1 MKKYIIL
8 FSLLSCY
15 FEGFSQIVQDT
26 TIKLD
31 LLKAPS
37 SAGANLLGFAN
48 SDIDKPSDISA
59 FMVSL
64 QSATNSLSRLPSNY
78 AIDIAPY
85 WLFSRRTDFTTA
97 GLNSTNKRDIFKQS
111 FALSFAIRN
120 PDSTNKD
127 FNPNNTY
134 GAIGFKFSLLRGD
147 YDDKTK
153 KTLNAI
159 GLIQSKINHKT
170 MKELQNLVKSDTTF
184 IRLSIERKKILF
196 QQFGGDIDKA
206 EKDSMYHLV
215 DSLINKIQAKIL
227 KSASLS
233 DLQDIQEKAS
243 TLKLNRIGWSWD
255 VAGGISGEFINKRF
269 DNSKIFNAGLWTTI
283 GYTGKVGGSLLF
295 LVRYLYNPNKIFAL
309 DDAINK
315 KTSDISTLDIG
326 GRYVYS
332 NANSKFTCG
341 VETIYRSVLSS
352 STIHSSWR
360 LIFNTDYAIWEN
372 QKLTFSFG
380 RNFDGLTSKDG
391 NLVAALGILVGFG
404 NNR

>member
-1 MKKYIIL
+1 MKKYII
-8 FSLLSCY
+8 SLILISSFCR
-15 FEGFSQIVQDT
+15 GFSQIVQDT

-64 QSATNSLSRLPSNY
+64 QSATASLSRLPTNY

-85 WLFSRRTDFTTA
+85 WLFSKRTDFTTA
-97 GLNSTNKRDIFKQS
+97 GLSSKIKGDIFKQT

-127 FNPNNTY
+127 FNINNTY
-134 GAIGFKFSLLRGD
+134 GAIGFKFSLLRGE
-147 YDDKTK
+147 YNDKTK
-153 KTLNAI
+153 ISLNEI
-159 GLIQSKINHKT
+159 GSIQKRINHKT
-170 MKELQNLVKSDTTF
+170 MNELQNFIKSDTVLK
-184 IRLSIERKKILF
+184 RMSAEREQMLIKK
-196 QQFGGDIDKA
+196 FGGDDEQAK
-206 EKDSMYHLV
+206 KDSTYYLI
-215 DSLINKIQAKIL
+215 DSLINKLQAKIL
-227 KSASLS
+227 KNSPLD
-233 DLQDIQEKAS
+233 DLAEIQEKAS

-255 VAGGISGEFINKRF
+255 VAGGVSGEFINKRF
-269 DNSKIFNAGLWTTI
+269 DNAKVFNAGLWTTI
-283 GYTGKVGGSLLF
+283 GYTGKAGGSLL
-295 LVRYLYNPNKIFAL
+295 LLIRYLYNPNKIFAL

-315 KTSDISTLDIG
+315 KTDNISTLDIG

-332 NANSKFTCG
+332 NVNSKFTCS
-341 VETIYRSVLSS
+341 VETIYRSVLLP
-352 STIHSSWR
+352 STIPSSWR
-360 LIFNTDYAIWEN
+360 LILNTDYAIWEN

-391 NLVAALGILVGFG
+391 NLVAALGILVGLG